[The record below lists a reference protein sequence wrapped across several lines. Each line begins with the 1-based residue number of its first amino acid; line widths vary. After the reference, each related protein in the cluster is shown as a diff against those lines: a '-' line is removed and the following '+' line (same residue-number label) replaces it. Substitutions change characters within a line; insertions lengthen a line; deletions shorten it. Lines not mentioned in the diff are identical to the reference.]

1 MEKYKVMLSQNN
13 KHLLESQDIIKWRQW
28 QEISYEK
35 EGEKKSKIGD
45 DIKTG
50 TMKNLLDHYINQL
63 HDMSVH
69 QFCKIWQLKQFNRCV
84 RNLKPGQVLFVHDFS
99 QNLLLY
105 LQDEP
110 QSRYWVHKQITIH
123 PTVVYYK
130 CLRNGCEEIVK
141 EDLIHITED
150 LSHDQDAVQAF
161 LEASVQHLKQK
172 GVEIKEIIQFS
183 DHAASQY
190 KSKTVFYK
198 LSKYDIPVTN
208 HFFAVRHGKGPAN
221 RAGGNFKVFILNTI
235 KIGTVHLSTL
245 EEIAEYCSL
254 KFDKQV
260 ACIAEKISHSLKK
273 VFLHKE
279 ITRDKTLP
287 KLKRVIDTRKLHSIR
302 NTGHEGVLE
311 KKEISCLCS
320 PCFHHSGSCE
330 NPSYLDEW
338 KMVSITHHK
347 KKDLQRLENIM
358 HKKDEKVTE
367 IPESPEN
374 TLKTDMDAKYIM
386 KSHEKTSLK
395 ETDDVGHATKL
406 KQPMVPPVMPNVIVQ
421 EDFHNKNWRAILL
434 EWSSAGYYEELKN
447 IVTRENFLPISPGV
461 HHEMQPEDTIDW
473 VTMNFFPDDGPKN
486 ALPVSTYGDGHC
498 FPRAISKIL
507 FGTEQ
512 HHCEIRA
519 RIVKEGIENE
529 TELTTDGALTRG

>member
-1 MEKYKVMLSQNN
+1 MKLMKLTTTAPNFIHLKKNDELPAKKCVWRKCSDCGVEKYKVMLSQNN
-13 KHLLESQDIIKWRQW
+13 KHLLESQDIIKWRHW
-28 QEISYEK
+28 QKIPYEK

-50 TMKNLLDHYINQL
+50 TMKDLLDHYINQL

-105 LQDEP
+105 SQDEP
-110 QSRYWVHKQITIH
+110 QSRHWVHKQITIH

-161 LEASVQHLKQK
+161 LEASVEHLKQK

-221 RAGGNFKVFILNTI
+221 RAGGNFKVSILNTI

-260 ACIAEKISHSLKK
+260 ACTAEKISHSLKK

-287 KLKRVIDTRKLHSIR
+287 KLK
-302 NTGHEGVLE
+302 
-311 KKEISCLCS
+311 
-320 PCFHHSGSCE
+320 
-330 NPSYLDEW
+330 
-338 KMVSITHHK
+338 
-347 KKDLQRLENIM
+347 
-358 HKKDEKVTE
+358 
-367 IPESPEN
+367 
-374 TLKTDMDAKYIM
+374 
-386 KSHEKTSLK
+386 SH
-395 ETDDVGHATKL
+395 
-406 KQPMVPPVMPNVIVQ
+406 
-421 EDFHNKNWRAILL
+421 R
-434 EWSSAGYYEELKN
+434 Y
-447 IVTRENFLPISPGV
+447 
-461 HHEMQPEDTIDW
+461 
-473 VTMNFFPDDGPKN
+473 
-486 ALPVSTYGDGHC
+486 
-498 FPRAISKIL
+498 
-507 FGTEQ
+507 
-512 HHCEIRA
+512 
-519 RIVKEGIENE
+519 
-529 TELTTDGALTRG
+529 

>member
-1 MEKYKVMLSQNN
+1 MQNTNNLQRHAMMKILKMSMESRMKRMMEMINVTKSSKRDMKLMKLTTIAPNFIHFKKMMSCQQRSVCGGNAVIVGWRSIKLCCHRITNIYWNP
-13 KHLLESQDIIKWRQW
+13 QDIIKWRQW
-28 QEISYEK
+28 QQIPYEK

-50 TMKNLLDHYINQL
+50 TMKDLLDHYINQL
-63 HDMSVH
+63 NDMSVH

-105 LQDEP
+105 SQDEP
-110 QSRYWVHKQITIH
+110 QSRHWVHKQITIH

-141 EDLIHITED
+141 EDLIHIIED

-161 LEASVQHLKQK
+161 LEASVEHLKQK

-245 EEIAEYCSL
+245 EEIAEYCCL

-260 ACIAEKISHSLKK
+260 VCTAEKISHVPEES
-273 VFLHKE
+273 VSPQRDHK
-279 ITRDKTLP
+279 R
-287 KLKRVIDTRKLHSIR
+287 
-302 NTGHEGVLE
+302 
-311 KKEISCLCS
+311 
-320 PCFHHSGSCE
+320 
-330 NPSYLDEW
+330 
-338 KMVSITHHK
+338 
-347 KKDLQRLENIM
+347 
-358 HKKDEKVTE
+358 
-367 IPESPEN
+367 
-374 TLKTDMDAKYIM
+374 
-386 KSHEKTSLK
+386 
-395 ETDDVGHATKL
+395 
-406 KQPMVPPVMPNVIVQ
+406 
-421 EDFHNKNWRAILL
+421 
-434 EWSSAGYYEELKN
+434 
-447 IVTRENFLPISPGV
+447 
-461 HHEMQPEDTIDW
+461 
-473 VTMNFFPDDGPKN
+473 
-486 ALPVSTYGDGHC
+486 
-498 FPRAISKIL
+498 
-507 FGTEQ
+507 
-512 HHCEIRA
+512 
-519 RIVKEGIENE
+519 
-529 TELTTDGALTRG
+529 